1 MFFCAYEFKSISYFL
16 FYQNSVDSL
25 HLLKM
30 FSFSSVCLSFVFKKI
45 GVWIFIWIFNSF
57 DQYVCFLLI
66 VQACLVNYMTTLPF
80 GYGLN
85 WGQQGLSW
93 VVSSFTWLKS
103 CPVFFF
109 LSQHSIE
116 ALEFALGLSSTLLL
130 SYGHP
135 YPSTNGLLLLLLWL
149 IWLLRNI
156 SPLIYSCL
164 KSFLRFNILIVYIVK
179 HEF

>member
-1 MFFCAYEFKSISYFL
+1 MR
-16 FYQNSVDSL
+16 
-25 HLLKM
+25 
-30 FSFSSVCLSFVFKKI
+30 LS
-45 GVWIFIWIFNSF
+45 

-85 WGQQGLSW
+85 WGPHGLSW
-93 VVSSFTWLKS
+93 VVSSFTGLKS

-164 KSFLRFNILIVYIVK
+164 KSFLRFPKVSILMQNLESTYWFLEFCVYVESV
-179 HEF
+179 HRVV